1 MLNANPVE
9 GQKIIQDRFS
19 NLGLNLVQRVF
30 HKAQRVIRDNE
41 EQKVKDATYKNY
53 LDSLNALSFYKAA
66 EAKKYEG
73 FEEVTVNEEDNEIEN
88 YFWYITEGRNERPIW
103 INNID
108 RREK

>member
-1 MLNANPVE
+1 
-9 GQKIIQDRFS
+9 
-19 NLGLNLVQRVF
+19 
-30 HKAQRVIRDNE
+30 
-41 EQKVKDATYKNY
+41 
-53 LDSLNALSFYKAA
+53 LSFYKAA